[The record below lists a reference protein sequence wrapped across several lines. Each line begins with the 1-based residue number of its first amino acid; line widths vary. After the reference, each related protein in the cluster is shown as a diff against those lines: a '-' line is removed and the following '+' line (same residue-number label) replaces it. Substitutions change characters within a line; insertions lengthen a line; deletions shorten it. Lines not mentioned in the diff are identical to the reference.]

1 LKGAKDLFSLRL
13 VHTKWPISLLKGI
26 KIMTIYTTE
35 RAAWEAAAVGYMLK
49 NASLGQSF
57 EDTAATAGRLADA
70 LILEMRKRQSA

>member
-1 LKGAKDLFSLRL
+1 
-13 VHTKWPISLLKGI
+13 
-26 KIMTIYTTE
+26 MTIFVSE

-57 EDTAATAGRLADA
+57 EQTAITAGRLADA